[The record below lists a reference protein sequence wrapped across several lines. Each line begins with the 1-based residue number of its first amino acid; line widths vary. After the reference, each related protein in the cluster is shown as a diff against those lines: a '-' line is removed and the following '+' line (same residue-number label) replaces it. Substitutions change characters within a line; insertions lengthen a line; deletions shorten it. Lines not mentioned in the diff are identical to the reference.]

1 MLINR
6 LSALTYQLT
15 RRSLLQRVISRSST
29 QSTQIK
35 NKKRDDG
42 DDDDDDDK
50 SKPIPYSTS
59 PAAEWLA
66 QFSQQGGRRDEPWY
80 QPYIVLVS
88 SFTFFVYFV
97 YLREANDY
105 DELLDRELGDHFP
118 DLKEADIRRKLPPEI
133 VNKKI

>member
-80 QPYIVLVS
+80 QPYIVLIENWAI
-88 SFTFFVYFV
+88 TFLTSKKLILEGNFPQKLLIKKFNN
-97 YLREANDY
+97 LDY
-105 DELLDRELGDHFP
+105 CLI
-118 DLKEADIRRKLPPEI
+118 K
-133 VNKKI
+133 